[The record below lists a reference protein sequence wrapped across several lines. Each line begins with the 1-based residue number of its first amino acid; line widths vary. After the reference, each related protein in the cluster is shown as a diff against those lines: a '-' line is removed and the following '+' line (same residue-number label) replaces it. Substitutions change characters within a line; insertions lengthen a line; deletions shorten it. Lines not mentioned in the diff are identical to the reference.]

1 MDGFAFVRCTCFEEH
16 RLIGCP
22 VPYDSLYVDGD
33 GWLWS
38 TAFDAPGALE
48 NDEYRRWIAR
58 PCEHPEA
65 ALFKAPL
72 RSSSVCSEFKE
83 AFSRAGARPHG
94 HVCDGYYL
102 ASDAAKAR
110 NASVEMARRLPG
122 DERRAF
128 EESEA
133 LYERK
138 GLWDCGRWY
147 DHIALTYVRKLAEAA
162 IETDHPIWFHFA

>member
-22 VPYDSLYVDGD
+22 VPYESLYVDGD

-38 TAFDAPGALE
+38 TVFDAPGALE
-48 NDEYRRWIAR
+48 NDEYLRWNVR
-58 PCEHPEA
+58 PCEHPEG
-65 ALFKAPL
+65 ALFKASL
-72 RSSSVCSEFKE
+72 TSSSVCSEFKE

-94 HVCDGYYL
+94 HVCDGYCL

-110 NASVEMARRLPG
+110 SAAVEMARRLPG

-133 LYERK
+133 SYERE
-138 GLWDCGRWY
+138 GLWDCGRRY
-147 DHIALTYVRKLAEAA
+147 DHIALTYVRKLGVIGQNVYPRSTHRA
-162 IETDHPIWFHFA
+162 